1 VHRLRH
7 QLLPGWKRACLR
19 DRIMQ
24 RMLPAKPTVVGT
36 KGLKPEVVMMKPA
49 QDRV

>member
-1 VHRLRH
+1 MAHTFIF
-7 QLLPGWKRACLR
+7 R

-24 RMLPAKPTVVGT
+24 RMLPEKSPVVRT
-36 KGLKPEVVMMKPA
+36 KGLKPEVAVMKPA